1 MPSLEDLIRN
11 CPPQYKMLPGERK
24 LVNKMLDYK
33 YWTKLSY
40 EKFLEMVN
48 LTLPMFARWLAGGNP
63 SGKAT
68 NKVLRPFDMESEP
81 SKRQVLEKRCAGNF
95 AQHVLKQIIKFLGVD
110 NAEMSGIDALLHA
123 GNLFFLLPAGD
134 PPSPSADLNEDENSQ
149 GADAG
154 ELC

>member
-1 MPSLEDLIRN
+1 
-11 CPPQYKMLPGERK
+11 
-24 LVNKMLDYK
+24 MLDYK
-33 YWTKLSY
+33 YWTNLSY

-68 NKVLRPFDMESEP
+68 NKVPRPFDMESEP

-95 AQHVLKQIIKFLGVD
+95 AQHVLKKIIQFLGVD
-110 NAEMSGIDALLHA
+110 NAEMSGIDALLYA

-134 PPSPSADLNEDENSQ
+134 PPSLSADLNEDENSQ